1 MMEISQKILDNDEG
15 LSMTILVPY
24 EVSPLKNSNIN
35 INCNEYSHVLIS
47 KYDNLIFHI

>member
-24 EVSPLKNSNIN
+24 EVSPLKNSNISTLIAMN
-35 INCNEYSHVLIS
+35 IHM
-47 KYDNLIFHI
+47 F